1 MSAPLRNILAIGD
14 DHYFQ
19 SVDWNI
25 QSRDILTFGKN
36 AISSIPDFSGFDAIC
51 ILISHPSEAHLGAE
65 ILEILKTNQ
74 DERPIILIA
83 SNLRMQMNLYTD
95 ALNLGV
101 SAIFPKEEYSFQTLQ
116 PKIQIVIDC
125 FLPVSVIK
133 LIFPLP
139 QEIENQ
145 ISHFFESMSGNEPC
159 CYAIQ
164 GERGSGKNYVL
175 ERLKRHKPD
184 LTFHFINCE
193 FEVILKAIPP
203 NTVIV
208 VTGIEA
214 SVALVQEQLSLLLQK
229 AQKVIFLLESDFNEV
244 AQQGF
249 ISLDL
254 VNYIEA
260 SNRIEIPALKTRL
273 DDLQTLIQLLLEDST
288 VCPRYLKAYFGKTS
302 DEVFDKSVLA
312 LFSAYHWPLNLT
324 ELRETVQSAIA
335 QVTITV
341 PDNTSPVAYNFLPRR
356 IVYGKADGIIKWN
369 PRKESAKVFLDDLEE
384 ELKNSI
390 HNTWESIEKSTLQSE
405 KLLRQKLR
413 RYHDEYAYPDFF
425 DGKRYPGI
433 FQKFGA
439 SLFIGFDSKS
449 KSFFDRLHTHMYP
462 MLKKFPFTLSDN
474 HKITG
479 FDQSQILLDFLGRAR
494 IICFLFCADFISGQD
509 GIHKELF
516 AYLREK
522 RSDQHLFSI
531 ITRPCQWPEIESMLG
546 TILPN
551 NRKPLSL
558 NKNNF
563 LEAIINEIIENEI
576 QQVMQMQKFKN

>member
-1 MSAPLRNILAIGD
+1 MSAPIKNILAIGD
-14 DHYFQ
+14 DQYFQ

-125 FLPVSVIK
+125 FVPISVIK
-133 LIFPLP
+133 PVFPLP

-145 ISHFFESMSGNEPC
+145 ISHFFSSMSGNEPC
-159 CYAIQ
+159 YYAIQ

-175 ERLKRHKPD
+175 ERLKQHKPN

-208 VTGIEA
+208 VTGIES

-229 AQKVIFLLESDFNEV
+229 AQKVIFLLENDFDEV
-244 AQQGF
+244 VQQGF

-260 SNRIEIPALKTRL
+260 SNRIKIPALKTRL
-273 DDLQTLIQLLLEDST
+273 NDLQTLIQILLEDST
-288 VCPRYLKAYFGKTS
+288 VCPRYLKAYFGKAS
-302 DEVFDKSVLA
+302 DQVFDKSILD

-335 QVTITV
+335 QVTITT
-341 PDNTSPVAYNFLPRR
+341 PDNRSPIEYNFLPRR
-356 IVYGKADGIIKWN
+356 IMYGKAGGANKWN
-369 PRKESAKVFLDDLEE
+369 PRKEDAKVFLDDLEE

-425 DGKRYPGI
+425 DRSSYREI

-439 SLFIGFDSKS
+439 SLFIGFDIKS

-509 GIHKELF
+509 DTHKELF
-516 AYLREK
+516 TYLREK

-531 ITRPCQWPEIESMLG
+531 ITRPCQWPEIEPMLG